1 MVDETTALLVIAAM
15 TAITVLTR
23 VGGLWLMA
31 SVTLTPR
38 IERALDALVGS
49 VLIAL
54 IAPAV
59 VEGDA
64 GAKLAVAVA
73 AAITWLTRRMLV
85 ALFAGTA
92 AAAAFRA
99 LAG

>member
-1 MVDETTALLVIAAM
+1 MVDETTAFLVIAAM
-15 TAITVLTR
+15 AAITVLTR

-38 IERALDALVGS
+38 VERALDALVGS

-64 GAKLAVAVA
+64 GAKLAVVVAV
-73 AAITWLTRRMLV
+73 AITWLTGRALP
-85 ALFAGTA
+85 ALFAGA
-92 AAAAFRA
+92 AAAAALRA
-99 LAG
+99 IVG

>member
-1 MVDETTALLVIAAM
+1 MVDETTAFLVIAAM
-15 TAITVLTR
+15 AAITVLTR

-38 IERALDALVGS
+38 VERALDALVGS

-64 GAKLAVAVA
+64 GAKLAVVVAV
-73 AAITWLTRRMLV
+73 AITWLTGRALL
-85 ALFAGTA
+85 ALFAGA
-92 AAAAFRA
+92 AAAAALRA
-99 LAG
+99 LVG